1 MLGGWLPQ
9 RWIIQTVITVIIPE
23 TRHWTK
29 TAIERTATTST
40 ATMITTPMINRDGA
54 TDSPS
59 TASSGKPGNQPE
71 RHVPS

>member
-1 MLGGWLPQ
+1 MLGGWLPR

-29 TAIERTATTST
+29 TAIERTATTSDCDHDHD
-40 ATMITTPMINRDGA
+40 ADDQPRRRYGLALDCQFRE
-54 TDSPS
+54 
-59 TASSGKPGNQPE
+59 PGNQPE